1 MTKSTTPDTEIEAF
15 FKYQKHL
22 CNELSKLKQFPST
35 IGFLKKQNEKVVN
48 DFFFNNLF
56 MLYQSTFNLNVNQ
69 KSREDIKYMWDN
81 LKLYHYTDS
90 KSLEDIINGGSL
102 KLNCILNM
110 NDSSEGQ
117 ALIEYI
123 LKNVFTM
130 DKPINATDIPALINF
145 VDKTH
150 SIQHSIFSFSFTTLK
165 DDASQWARY
174 GKPKIRPIP
183 KARKPTEIE
192 KNPCGVCLEVP
203 MKNLLKLVEKI
214 KDDFDVAEM
223 TPILYLPNNDTDN
236 TFLKFVKSIVEL
248 RLQKEKSHEFAKYV
262 THYSSDIKHESFQK
276 EYEVR
281 FLLALKTQAGMIAY
295 APKWVNHYDTE
306 KGRHIILNLAKKIQ
320 NFIFTDLFSSITFGP
335 GTSAEAEKCVE
346 DLLRNHGLMSLLHD
360 DSKHSKCTLREPLA
374 TDVSK
379 SHDEE
384 KEEQKKRT
392 EEDLL

>member
-1 MTKSTTPDTEIEAF
+1 MTNSNKSNDENSE
-15 FKYQKHL
+15 
-22 CNELSKLKQFPST
+22 
-35 IGFLKKQNEKVVN
+35 FLKFQNNLSSELMNLKNYSSSIDFLNKQYIKITK
-48 DFFFNNLF
+48 DFFFSNLF
-56 MLYQSTFNLNVNQ
+56 MLYQSTFNPKVNQ
-69 KSREDIKYMWDN
+69 TSKNTIKDMWDN

-90 KSLEDIINGGSL
+90 PSLERIISGKSL
-102 KLNCILNM
+102 KLNCISMM
-110 NDSSEGQ
+110 NDSGEGT
-117 ALIEYI
+117 ALIENI
-123 LKNVFTM
+123 LRSVLEFGINV
-130 DKPINATDIPALINF
+130 NDISSTLNF
-145 VDKTH
+145 ANKT
-150 SIQHSIFSFSFTTLK
+150 SNYRKITYSFSFTALN

-174 GKPKIRPIP
+174 GMPKEYQSPNDH
-183 KARKPTEIE
+183 KPTEIE

-203 MKNLLKLVEKI
+203 MKNLFRLIEKI
-214 KDDFDVAEM
+214 KNDFDLAEI

-236 TFLKFVKSIVEL
+236 TFLKVIKSIIDQ
-248 RLQKEKSHEFAKYV
+248 RLEKEMSSNFSKYAS
-262 THYSSDIKHESFQK
+262 HYSSNIKHESFKK

-281 FLLALKTQAGMIAY
+281 LLLSLKTQAGMIAY
-295 APKWVNHYDTE
+295 APKWVDHYDTE

>member
-1 MTKSTTPDTEIEAF
+1 
-15 FKYQKHL
+15 
-22 CNELSKLKQFPST
+22 
-35 IGFLKKQNEKVVN
+35 
-48 DFFFNNLF
+48 
-56 MLYQSTFNLNVNQ
+56 MLYQSTFNLNVDQ

-117 ALIEYI
+117 ALIEFI

-130 DKPINATDIPALINF
+130 DKPINATDIPALNYF

-174 GKPKIRPIP
+174 GKPKIRQIP
-183 KARKPTEIE
+183 KDREPTEIE

-203 MKNLLKLVEKI
+203 MKNLLELVEKI

-281 FLLALKTQAGMIAY
+281 FLLALKIQAGMIGY
-295 APKWVNHYDTE
+295 VPKWVDHYYTE
-306 KGRHIILNLAKKIQ
+306 KGGHILLNLAKKIQ